1 MAVLQVVP
9 ISGTAVPPSPVP
21 VGAVAPPQVPHPLTL
36 YALEETLTVLADTE
50 DMVPEEQQ
58 REFQEEF
65 RLALTAA
72 VEKRDRVGAFLAH
85 LESQAALAKA
95 EIVRLQER
103 KAWFERATE
112 RMEGYVINVIESLG
126 RDAKGKYQK
135 LEGRTVT
142 FGIKDCPPSVEI
154 QDEAAVPADYK
165 AITITMPALK
175 WEELLDSLDLEQRA
189 SVLDSVEK
197 PKVAVSKTAIKKAIE
212 CGGQVPGADLIVGKK
227 TLIRK

>member
-9 ISGTAVPPSPVP
+9 ISGGAVAPSPVP
-21 VGAVAPPQVPHPLTL
+21 VGAVALPPASHPLTL
-36 YALEETLTVLADTE
+36 YALEETLTILADTE
-50 DMVPEEQQ
+50 DMVSEEQQ
-58 REFQEEF
+58 REFREEF

-72 VEKRDRVGAFLAH
+72 VDKRDRVGAFLAH
-85 LESQAALAKA
+85 LESQAAFAKA

-103 KAWFERATE
+103 KAWFERAIE

-126 RDAKGKYQK
+126 RDAKGKYPK

-142 FGIKDCPPSVEI
+142 FSIKDCPPSVEV
-154 QDEAAVPADYK
+154 QDEAAVPSDYK

-175 WEELLDSLDLEQRA
+175 WEEVLDSLDLEQRA

-197 PKVAVSKTAIKKAIE
+197 PKVAVSKTAIKKAID
-212 CGGQVPGADLIVGKK
+212 GGGRVPGADLIVGKK
-227 TLIRK
+227 TLVRK

>member
-9 ISGTAVPPSPVP
+9 ISGAAVCPSPVP
-21 VGAVAPPQVPHPLTL
+21 VGAVALPPVPHPLTL
-36 YALEETLTVLADTE
+36 YALEETLTILADTE
-50 DMVPEEQQ
+50 DMVPEEQ
-58 REFQEEF
+58 RAEFQEEF

-85 LESQAALAKA
+85 LENQAAFAKA

-103 KAWFERATE
+103 KAWFEHAVE

-126 RDAKGKYQK
+126 RDAKGKHQK

-165 AITITMPALK
+165 AITITMPALV
-175 WEELLDSLDLEQRA
+175 WETLLDSMELEQRA
-189 SVLDSVEK
+189 SILDTVEK
-197 PKVAVSKTAIKKAIE
+197 PKVAVSKTAIRKAIDG
-212 CGGQVPGADLIVGKK
+212 GGQVPGADLIVGKK
-227 TLIRK
+227 TLVRK